1 MTPPPRRAPNG
12 APVLLVIGVHREEL
26 AFGRAVAAQVDP
38 ARVAVLTIPEGLS
51 GRRPHPDQS
60 FHYDT
65 LHRALYLQLL
75 PHVVGRH
82 PLLID
87 LHTGLDQFGPRADL
101 ICADAA
107 LRACLGAT
115 LARRRAIAAHDVR
128 LVALGDEGTAA
139 LHARTVIPRQVWDN
153 PAFRYVGLEIYMPA
167 QAAGEPA
174 ACRLARDLIGIVADC
189 VEAGIPTDSPE
200 RAS

>member
-1 MTPPPRRAPNG
+1 MAPPPRKPSNT

-26 AFGRAVAAQVDP
+26 AFGQAVAADIDP
-38 ARVAVLTIPEGLS
+38 ARVAVLAIPEGLS

-65 LHRALYLQLL
+65 LHHALYLQLL

-82 PLLID
+82 RLLID

-107 LRACLGAT
+107 LRACLGAAIA
-115 LARRRAIAAHDVR
+115 ARRGIAAHDVR
-128 LVALGDEGTAA
+128 LIALGGDGTGA

-153 PAFRYVGLEIYMPA
+153 PAFRYVGLELYLPA
-167 QAAGEPA
+167 HADGEPA
-174 ACRLARDLIGIVADC
+174 ARALARDLICVAADC
-189 VEAGIPTDSPE
+189 AEAGLLAASPE